1 MKSCTY
7 NDQTQTSFPGMFDV
21 LHKFKVP
28 EKLGLEET
36 ISYAELGKRCG
47 LTEAVTRHV
56 LRAAISLRYFEE
68 PSKDTVRHNEF
79 SKALATFPGL
89 MDWMGFCTD
98 DVVPAAAKWAES
110 NQKFPGSESTIESG
124 FSLAVG
130 QSDGYFSFLDKHE
143 ERRRRFANGQGLL
156 MAHPARD
163 PMHLVNTL
171 DWSGDSCPKTVID
184 IGGSHGHLMKAIL
197 NSFPGVQ
204 QGIVQDLPGVVN
216 QATVPIE
223 LQDRMSFEAYDFFTT
238 QQRKADV
245 RIFRVILHDWPDADV
260 VKILR
265 NQIPSLEPGN
275 RIVLHEQV
283 IDDVNQYQLF
293 QDQMTR

>member
-1 MKSCTY
+1 M
-7 NDQTQTSFPGMFDV
+7 

-36 ISYAELGKRCG
+36 VSYVELGERCG

-56 LRAAISLRYFEE
+56 LRAAMAMRYFEE
-68 PSKDTVRHNEF
+68 HGTGMVRHNDF
-79 SKALATFPGL
+79 SKVLVTFPGL
-89 MDWMGFCTD
+89 MDWVGFCTD
-98 DVVPAAAKWAES
+98 DVLPAAAKWAES
-110 NQKFPGSESTIESG
+110 IEKFPGSENTTESA
-124 FSLAVG
+124 FSLSVG
-130 QSDGYFSFLDKHE
+130 QSEGYFAFLDKHE
-143 ERRRRFANGQGLL
+143 ARRRRFANGQGLL

-171 DWSGDSCPKTVID
+171 GWSGDHCPKTVID
-184 IGGSHGHLMKAIL
+184 IGGSHGHLMEAIL
-197 NSFPGVQ
+197 SHYPGVQ
-204 QGIVQDLPGVVN
+204 QGTVQDLPGVVD
-216 QATVPIE
+216 QATVPDE
-223 LQDRMSFEAYDFFTT
+223 LQDRMSFEAYDFFTE
-238 QQRKADV
+238 QKRQADV

-275 RIVLHEQV
+275 HIILHEQV
-283 IDDVNQYQLF
+283 VEHVNHDALF